1 MLTGIIESAQ
11 IGFMQGILIL
21 IGILWVGGYLRR
33 VIYVPVVI
41 KEKESEK
48 KSEKDIIV
56 QDEEKMIYR
65 TKERPDE
72 SYTDFEEIK

>member
-1 MLTGIIESAQ
+1 MMAIIIESAQ

-48 KSEKDIIV
+48 KNEKEVIL

-65 TKERPDE
+65 TKERVDE

>member
-1 MLTGIIESAQ
+1 MMAIIIESAQ

-33 VIYVPVVI
+33 VIYVPVII
-41 KEKESEK
+41 KEKETEK
-48 KSEKDIIV
+48 KNEKDIIL

-65 TKERPDE
+65 TKERADE

>member
-1 MLTGIIESAQ
+1 MLAVIIESAQ

-41 KEKESEK
+41 KEKETEK
-48 KSEKDIIV
+48 KGAETSSAAS
-56 QDEEKMIYR
+56 EEKMIYR